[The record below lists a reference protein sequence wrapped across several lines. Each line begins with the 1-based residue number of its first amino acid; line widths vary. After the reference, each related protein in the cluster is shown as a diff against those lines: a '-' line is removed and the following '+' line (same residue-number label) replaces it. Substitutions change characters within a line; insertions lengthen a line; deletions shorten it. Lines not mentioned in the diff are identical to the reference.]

1 MNRIEKVLKKDE
13 KLLIPYITPEFPFPG
28 VTLRLLEALAESG
41 ADMIEVGI
49 PFSDPI
55 ADGVTIQN
63 SSLVAL
69 KNGITLKKIFDLISL
84 FRRNYDTPIILMG
97 YANSIISR
105 GLEKFIFDAVN
116 SGVDGLIVPD
126 LPVDE
131 AENLIDLSKSYGLS
145 NIFLV
150 APNSSEERIKLISE
164 KSTHFIY
171 CISITGVTGERENF
185 GDGEFVN
192 FMNKVRKFSTKP
204 FVVGFGISKREHVL
218 KVWDWAMGAVFG
230 SALIKKLSIASDV
243 SMCIKIAS
251 EFISELKY
259 GSFR

>member
-1 MNRIEKVLKKDE
+1 
-13 KLLIPYITPEFPFPG
+13 LLRQTQ
-28 VTLRLLEALAESG
+28 A
-41 ADMIEVGI
+41 
-49 PFSDPI
+49 
-55 ADGVTIQN
+55 
-63 SSLVAL
+63 
-69 KNGITLKKIFDLISL
+69 K
-84 FRRNYDTPIILMG
+84 
-97 YANSIISR
+97 
-105 GLEKFIFDAVN
+105 
-116 SGVDGLIVPD
+116 
-126 LPVDE
+126 
-131 AENLIDLSKSYGLS
+131 
-145 NIFLV
+145 
-150 APNSSEERIKLISE
+150 ERIKLISE

-218 KVWDWAMGAVFG
+218 KVWDWAMGAVVG

-243 SMCIKIAS
+243 SMCVKIAS

>member
-1 MNRIEKVLKKDE
+1 MNRIEKVLKKGE
-13 KLLIPYITPEFPFPG
+13 KMLIPYITPEFPFPG
-28 VTLRLLEALAESG
+28 STLPLLEALAKSG

-69 KNGITLKKIFDLISL
+69 KNGVTLKKIFEFISR
-84 FRRNYDTPIILMG
+84 FRESFNTPIILMG
-97 YANSIISR
+97 YANSILSR
-105 GLEKFIFDAVN
+105 GLEKFISDAVS

-131 AENLIDLSKSYGLS
+131 AENLIGLSERYGLS

-150 APNSSEERIKLISE
+150 APNSSEARIKLASE

-185 GDGEFVN
+185 GDGELVS
-192 FMNKVRKFSTKP
+192 FMNRVRKISTKP

-218 KVWDWAMGAVFG
+218 KVWNWASGAVVG
-230 SALIKKLSIASDV
+230 SALIKRLSNASDV
-243 SMCIKIAS
+243 LMCVKIAS

-259 GSFR
+259 GSFQ